1 MYRNGCGFVRFVQL
15 SLLGFI
21 ILVGAAHA
29 ADASPSWQKVWENT
43 IAAAKKE
50 GRLNFYVGRYGSE
63 PLLNEFRR
71 EFPEIKIVSTN
82 GTGNS
87 LGTRIVAEARAGNVL
102 ADLYSGGAVTNF
114 EILYKGKVLDSLKSV
129 LILPEILDESK
140 WYGGKHCYNDPE
152 QQHVFIYLANPTSS
166 SVYFNTSLVN
176 PKDFKS
182 YWDLVNPKWRGKYVS
197 QEPTSTGIG
206 PSLQFFFYHPELGPE
221 FLRKL
226 FVDMQPVYGRDRR
239 QITDWLAQG
248 KFALCLGCRDTE
260 RARKQGLPVDELDR
274 VDWKEGAPVSPGG
287 GSISLIKG
295 APHPNAAKVFINWFL
310 SRKGQIALQ
319 SYEDLYGEVPPN
331 SRRVDIPKDMLP
343 PSSRLVEGRRYFD
356 FTDAKY
362 ANMTPIFQLAKEFM
376 KARESRKE

>member
-1 MYRNGCGFVRFVQL
+1 MYRSGRNLALAVSV
-15 SLLGFI
+15 SLLGFLI
-21 ILVGAAHA
+21 PSGTAHT
-29 ADASPSWQKVWENT
+29 ADAKPSWQMTWENT

-63 PLLNEFRR
+63 PLLNEFRK
-71 EFPEIKIVSTN
+71 EFPEIKIFSTN

-114 EILYKGKVLDSLKSV
+114 EILYKGKALGSLKSA

-152 QQHVFIYLANPTSS
+152 QQHVFIYLANPTSTS
-166 SVYFNTSLVN
+166 IYFNTNLVN

-182 YWDLVNPKWRGKYVS
+182 YWDLVNPKWKGKYVS

-226 FVDMQPVYGRDRR
+226 FIDMQPVYSRDRR
-239 QITDWLAQG
+239 QMTDWLAQG
-248 KFALCLGCRDTE
+248 KFALCLAVRTPTPPRFSSTGFSRAEARSRCRNTMISMTKN
-260 RARKQGLPVDELDR
+260 RPTR
-274 VDWKEGAPVSPGG
+274 GA
-287 GSISLIKG
+287 SISRRICCRR
-295 APHPNAAKVFINWFL
+295 AA
-310 SRKGQIALQ
+310 G
-319 SYEDLYGEVPPN
+319 
-331 SRRVDIPKDMLP
+331 
-343 PSSRLVEGRRYFD
+343 SSRADVISILPIRS
-356 FTDAKY
+356 
-362 ANMTPIFQLAKEFM
+362 TPT
-376 KARESRKE
+376 

>member
-1 MYRNGCGFVRFVQL
+1 MR
-15 SLLGFI
+15 SIFI
-21 ILVGAAHA
+21 FSVVLALMMSSREEAIFA
-29 ADASPSWQKVWENT
+29 ADIQPARQSTWENT
-43 IAAAKKE
+43 VAAANKE

-63 PLLNEFRR
+63 PLLNEFRK
-71 EFPEIKIVSTN
+71 EFPQIKIVSTN

-114 EILYKGKVLDSLKSV
+114 EILYKGKVLDSLKSA
-129 LILPEILDESK
+129 LILAENLDESK

-152 QQHVFIYLANPTSS
+152 HQYVFIYLANPTSS

-182 YWDLVNPKWRGKYVS
+182 YWDLVNPKWKGKYVS

-226 FVDMQPVYGRDRR
+226 FMDMQPVYGRDRR

-260 RARKQGLPVDELDR
+260 RARKQGLPVDELDM
-274 VDWKEGAPVSPGG
+274 VDWKEGSP
-287 GSISLIKG
+287 ISSG
-295 APHPNAAKVFINWFL
+295 
-310 SRKGQIALQ
+310 
-319 SYEDLYGEVPPN
+319 
-331 SRRVDIPKDMLP
+331 RRVDK
-343 PSSRLVEGRRYFD
+343 SH
-356 FTDAKY
+356 
-362 ANMTPIFQLAKEFM
+362 
-376 KARESRKE
+376 

>member
-1 MYRNGCGFVRFVQL
+1 VKERSLLYRKGRNLALAGSL
-15 SLLGFI
+15 SLLAF
-21 ILVGAAHA
+21 LTPLTAAHA
-29 ADASPSWQKVWENT
+29 AEARPSWQVVWENT

-197 QEPTSTGIG
+197 QRADEHGHRPI
-206 PSLQFFFYHPELGPE
+206 PAI
-221 FLRKL
+221 FL
-226 FVDMQPVYGRDRR
+226 
-239 QITDWLAQG
+239 
-248 KFALCLGCRDTE
+248 
-260 RARKQGLPVDELDR
+260 
-274 VDWKEGAPVSPGG
+274 
-287 GSISLIKG
+287 
-295 APHPNAAKVFINWFL
+295 
-310 SRKGQIALQ
+310 
-319 SYEDLYGEVPPN
+319 
-331 SRRVDIPKDMLP
+331 LP
-343 PSSRLVEGRRYFD
+343 PGARAG
-356 FTDAKY
+356 
-362 ANMTPIFQLAKEFM
+362 ILAKTLRGYATRLRPGSAPDYGLAG
-376 KARESRKE
+376 AR